1 MRHDRNKLKSNMCC
15 EIVRMK
21 NFGEK
26 MGEKMSLC
34 VVWLRERKENFYAEP
49 IYFPL
54 GSAQNFSLQNG
65 EKRKVKMLR
74 HTV

>member
-1 MRHDRNKLKSNMCC
+1 MCC
-15 EIVRMK
+15 EIGRMK
-21 NFGEK
+21 NF
-26 MGEKMSLC
+26 GEKMSLC

-54 GSAQNFSLQNG
+54 GFAQNLSLQNG
-65 EKRKVKMLR
+65 EKRKVKMLT